1 MSAAKERWFLGLL
14 LLVAFGLRAWDL
26 GSAGLDHYDEGAYV
40 FSALGW
46 SDASQ
51 PHRLF
56 PGQDR
61 FAPPGYFGLVTLA
74 YWIAGAPSDTAALMV
89 NVLFGTFSVGL
100 LYWLVRGAFGPA
112 QAAVAATLLAL
123 DEYHIGLC
131 RAALTDV
138 VFAAAFML
146 ALGLSCRAIER
157 RSYGGAVLAG
167 LAVGFAWNTKYHGW
181 LVVPVCAAALLCH
194 ALFRSERDRRWLGAL
209 PIGVVIGA
217 VAALCYLPWVL
228 HVQGEPGGYEGL
240 ARYQRGFLNKHWID
254 NLVEQFRQQAFLDG
268 PLSRAAL
275 PLACALDWRPSGRG
289 VPFWLALVV
298 LVGLQ
303 RSGTFGCTV
312 LLACAGVALV
322 LRSNAPYRH
331 WLVLGAFGTFG
342 LLTPLYHPY
351 GRLAL
356 PFVLACKALAAVA
369 VVAAAERAR
378 GKTGVL
384 VAPLWPPMWAIFAGV
399 VFSGAS
405 RLPDPSNPWRPSDSM
420 RRATEQ
426 MLPLVPPGSRVI
438 VIGDPTVSFYFQLAG
453 RRGFERVEDMKQLDA
468 ITEPA
473 FLVRGRYS
481 DRARSLRDGL
491 AARADRL
498 QALGTYPVDPKD
510 IRLLDDYKAEPAR
523 VYRAGAGADRAF
535 DLRLFRLQ
543 PAPGTAAGGTL

>member
-1 MSAAKERWFLGLL
+1 VSARNERWLLGLL

-40 FSALGW
+40 LSALGW

-61 FAPPGYFGLVTLA
+61 FAPPGYFGLAALA
-74 YWIAGAPSDTAALMV
+74 YRLAGAPSDTAALMV
-89 NVLFGTFSVGL
+89 NVLFGTLCVGL
-100 LYWLVRGAFGPA
+100 LYWLVRAAFGPA

-138 VFAAAFML
+138 VFATAFML
-146 ALGLSCRAIER
+146 ALGLSCRALER
-157 RSYGGAVLAG
+157 RSYAGAALAG

-194 ALFRSERDRRWLGAL
+194 ALFRRERDRSWLGAL
-209 PIGVVIGA
+209 PVGVVIGA

-240 ARYQRGFLNKHWID
+240 ARYQRGFLNRHWLD
-254 NLVEQFRQQAFLDG
+254 NLLEQLRQQAFLDG

-275 PLACALDWRPSGRG
+275 PLGCALG
-289 VPFWLALVV
+289 ALVGGTGASLWLV
-298 LVGLQ
+298 LGAAVGALLLG
-303 RSGTFGCTV
+303 SFGCTL
-312 LLACAGVALV
+312 LLAVAGLSLV
-322 LRSNAPYRH
+322 LRKDAPYRH
-331 WLVLGAFGTFG
+331 WLALGAFGTFG
-342 LLTPLYHPY
+342 VLTPLYHPY

-369 VVAAAERAR
+369 VVAAAARAR
-378 GKTGVL
+378 DQGVGLRAALAPGLAVVVAAL
-384 VAPLWPPMWAIFAGV
+384 VFA
-399 VFSGAS
+399 GAS

-426 MLPLVPPGSRVI
+426 MLTHVPPGSRVI

-453 RRGFERVEDMKQLDA
+453 RRGFELLKDLNELDA
-468 ITEPA
+468 IREPA

-481 DRARSLRDGL
+481 DRAPSLRKGL

-498 QALGTYPVDPKD
+498 QALGVYPVDPKD
-510 IRLLDDYKAEPAR
+510 IRLLDDYQAVRAR
-523 VYRAGAGADRAF
+523 DFRDGAGADRAF

-543 PAPGTAAGGTL
+543 SAPAGAGSTL